1 MIDSEKILKYL
12 QMKGCNANI
21 EEINLLISKFD
32 RQKISE
38 TQKKRF
44 RYEIW
49 DKKSSINNISA
60 EDVIKSRNYKI
71 VGAYLIYV
79 DEQLI
84 YFQDHNPNKEGYVSM
99 TKKEAEQIA
108 QDFINKK
115 IEESVDG
122 VIVNYIIQQLSSN
135 T

>member
-1 MIDSEKILKYL
+1 MIDSEKFLKYL
-12 QMKGCNANI
+12 KSKGY
-21 EEINLLISKFD
+21 EIDKKTIDKLISRLD
-32 RQKISE
+32 RDKISE
-38 TQKKRF
+38 TQAKRF

-60 EDVIKSRNYKI
+60 EDIIKSRNYKI
-71 VGAYLIYV
+71 VSAYLIYV
-79 DEQLI
+79 DEQLV
-84 YFQDHNPNKEGYVSM
+84 YFQDHNPTKEGYVSM

-122 VIVNYIIQQLSSN
+122 IIINYIIQQLSSN
-135 T
+135 A

>member
-1 MIDSEKILKYL
+1 MINSERILKYL
-12 QMKGCNANI
+12 QAKGCNTNI
-21 EEINLLISKFD
+21 EEINLLISKLD

-49 DKKSSINNISA
+49 DKKSPINNISA
-60 EDVIKSRNYKI
+60 EDIINSRNYKI
-71 VGAYLIYV
+71 VSAYLIYI

-84 YFQDHNPNKEGYVSM
+84 YFQDHNPNEEGYVSM

-115 IEESVDG
+115 VEESIDG
-122 VIVNYIIQQLSSN
+122 IIVNYVIQQLSSN